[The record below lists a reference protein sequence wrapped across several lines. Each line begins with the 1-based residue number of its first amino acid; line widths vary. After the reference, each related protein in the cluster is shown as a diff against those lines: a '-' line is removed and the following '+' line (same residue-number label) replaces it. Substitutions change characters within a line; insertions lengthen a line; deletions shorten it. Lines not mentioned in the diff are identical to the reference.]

1 MKKSLQFILL
11 LFIFS
16 CKPSATV
23 TVDTNSNSVTA
34 TEVKETVAFL
44 ASDDLLGRDTG
55 SEGIEEA
62 ATYLEKQFK
71 SFGLKPYFETYR
83 DNFKVAVSDA
93 FNVVGYIEGNDAKLK
108 DEFIIVGAHYDH
120 IGYSNV
126 IENDSIANGANDN
139 AAGTAGVVALAKY
152 FANAK
157 TNKRSIMFVLFSAE
171 EKGLLGSKHLSSKL
185 KAENFNLYNMFNIEM
200 IGLPMKDKNYKGY
213 LTGHKMSNMSD
224 KFNEYIEDSN
234 FIGFY
239 EMAETYQLF
248 KRSDNYPFYLDF
260 NVPSQTLSTSDD
272 YIYYHQP
279 GDEIDKLDYEH
290 MANITNKL
298 IIIIEKMSQS
308 PTKEII
314 LNNE

>member
-23 TVDTNSNSVTA
+23 TVDTKSNSVTA
-34 TEVKETVAFL
+34 SEVKETVAFL
-44 ASDDLLGRDTG
+44 ASNDLLGRDTG

-83 DNFKVAVSDA
+83 DNFKVADSDA
-93 FNVVGYIEGNDAKLK
+93 FNVVGYIEGSDAKLK

-126 IENDSIANGANDN
+126 VENDSIANGANDN

-157 TNKRSIMFVLFSAE
+157 TNKRSVMFVLFSAE
-171 EKGLLGSKHLSSKL
+171 EKGLLGSKHLSKKL

-200 IGLPMKDKNYKGY
+200 IGLPMKDKNYKAY
-213 LTGHKMSNMSD
+213 LTGHKTSNMSD
-224 KFNEYIEDSN
+224 KFNEYLADSN
-234 FIGFY
+234 FIGLY

-260 NVPSQTLSTSDD
+260 KVPSQTLSTSDD
-272 YIYYHQP
+272 YIYYHQS